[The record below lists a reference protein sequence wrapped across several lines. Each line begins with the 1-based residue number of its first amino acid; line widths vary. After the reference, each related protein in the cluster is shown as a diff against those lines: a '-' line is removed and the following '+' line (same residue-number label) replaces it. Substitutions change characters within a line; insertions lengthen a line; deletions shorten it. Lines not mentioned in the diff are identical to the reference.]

1 MGMKVTDCAATM
13 STTDSQKE
21 GWPDLVRATK
31 TIVVVDVVESVRLM
45 QANEADVI
53 DRWRR
58 LVHETRNQ
66 VLPNHQGRMVKSLGD
81 GMLLE
86 FESVHAGVAA
96 ALELQQRAPGLNIG
110 HTADKALF
118 LRIGVHSAEVLTDEF
133 DIYGSGVNL
142 AARLASVAEP
152 GSIVGSADLC
162 GQLQLGVDADLED
175 LGEIFFKHIAEPVH
189 CYRLSHA
196 HLKPTEGPILHA
208 PKDASAM
215 TARLAVMPL
224 QVLRASAGTEF
235 AGDLVADGLIARL
248 SVSPWLR
255 VLSRLS
261 TSALAGRQMSAQTLA
276 ERLGADYLLTGS
288 IWPGETR
295 WRIGLELVTGST
307 GEILWAHS
315 AEVDLAQLLRGDDD
329 FSAEVVTALTSA
341 ISIYQ
346 LKRLNT
352 QPWPS
357 LQAYALQISGLT
369 LMHRSSKTEF
379 ERARQ
384 VLELLVERHP
394 RAVQP
399 RAWLANWWVLNTTR
413 GLSTHPRE
421 DASIALMHTRI
432 ALEADPECA
441 MALAMQG
448 FVHCH
453 LLGDLDS
460 AEANLVQALRANPNE
475 ALAWLYRSVV
485 HGFRGEGQQA
495 FEATEMAISLSPL
508 DPQRHYFDALAA
520 SAAVTAGHLQ
530 RGIEFAERALRVNRN
545 HLPTLRA
552 LTVAHAEAGHLDAA
566 RQAAARVLELA
577 PNFTIHAYVA
587 GAPKGAEQTRQRFA
601 EAFSLAGLP
610 LG

>member
-1 MGMKVTDCAATM
+1 M
-13 STTDSQKE
+13 STTDSQGE
-21 GWPDLVRATK
+21 GWPELVRATK

-45 QANEADVI
+45 QVDEADVI

-58 LVHETRNQ
+58 LVHETRTQ
-66 VLPNHQGRMVKSLGD
+66 VLPIHRGRMVKSLGD

-96 ALELQQRAPGLNIG
+96 ALELQRRAPGFNIG

-133 DIYGSGVNL
+133 DVYGSGVNL

-152 GSIVGSADLC
+152 GCIVGSADLC
-162 GQLQLGVDADLED
+162 GQLLLGVDADLED
-175 LGEIFFKHIAEPVH
+175 LGDIFFKHIAEPVH
-189 CYRLSHA
+189 CYRLSHS
-196 HLKPTEGPILHA
+196 HLEPTAAPVLHA

-224 QVLRASAGTEF
+224 QVLQASMGTQF

-288 IWPGETR
+288 IWPGDTR

-315 AEVDLAQLLRGDDD
+315 AEVDLAQLLRGDDE

-341 ISIYQ
+341 ISLYQ
-346 LKRLNT
+346 LKRLTT

-413 GLSTHPRE
+413 GLSSHPRE
-421 DASIALMHTRI
+421 DASIALLHTRI
-432 ALEADPECA
+432 ALEADPDCA

-453 LLGDLDS
+453 LLGDLDT
-460 AEANLVQALRANPNE
+460 AEANLEQALKANPNE

-577 PNFTIHAYVA
+577 PNFTIHTYVA